1 MNTDMVTI
9 FIDIICTV
17 WEGMIGA
24 YLLRTYATKKIP
36 LKIDVIWIFLFVIF
50 VETMTFLSV
59 SSIIKIIIECFLFPF
74 IMLWVYKISI
84 EKSFLSMTLLAFLA
98 VLSELTLATVLGIWF
113 IDVSSLGAV
122 YTVEYAL
129 INHIFITVLAVIMK
143 KILKKLG
150 RNFTRR
156 EILLL
161 SVLLFSLILLLASVA
176 NRSLFGWNLISQI
189 SQILGVILLL
199 AALSLLIYFVHESV
213 RIRLIQQREEQQL
226 QKLQAQYQYYEE
238 RLKDEQRV
246 RGIYHDMK
254 NHLLVLQAQLKEI
267 GNTGDQKKKQE
278 TEEMIAKIRNQIS
291 DYEDYVQTGN
301 AFLDVILR
309 DKSRKAKAE
318 SIDFHTEIDFSKG
331 DFVDALDISTIFG
344 NALDN
349 AIEAC
354 NNIPEEERYITV
366 KAGEKNG
373 FLVIRI
379 ANSAI
384 DNNADCQTTKED
396 TFLHGFGLK
405 NIKQAVEKYNGE
417 CNFQYIAGEF
427 LLNIIMQDE
436 RKKDK

>member
-1 MNTDMVTI
+1 MNMDMVTI

-226 QKLQAQYQYYEE
+226 QKLQVQYQYYEE

-254 NHLLVLQAQLKEI
+254 NLPRH
-267 GNTGDQKKKQE
+267 
-278 TEEMIAKIRNQIS
+278 EES
-291 DYEDYVQTGN
+291 
-301 AFLDVILR
+301 
-309 DKSRKAKAE
+309 S
-318 SIDFHTEIDFSKG
+318 
-331 DFVDALDISTIFG
+331 
-344 NALDN
+344 
-349 AIEAC
+349 AC
-354 NNIPEEERYITV
+354 AAGTV
-366 KAGEKNG
+366 K
-373 FLVIRI
+373 R
-379 ANSAI
+379 
-384 DNNADCQTTKED
+384 DW
-396 TFLHGFGLK
+396 
-405 NIKQAVEKYNGE
+405 KYWRQG
-417 CNFQYIAGEF
+417 
-427 LLNIIMQDE
+427 
-436 RKKDK
+436 KKARSGRND

>member
-226 QKLQAQYQYYEE
+226 QKLQVQYQYYEE

-267 GNTGDQKKKQE
+267 GNTGDKGKRQE
-278 TEEMIAKIRNQIS
+278 AEEMIEKIQNQIS

-309 DKSRKAKAE
+309 DKSRKAKE
-318 SIDFHTEIDFSKG
+318 ERIDLHTEIDFSKG
-331 DFVDALDISTIFG
+331 NFIDALDISTIFG

-354 NNIPEEERYITV
+354 EKVPEEERFITM
-366 KAGEKNG
+366 KAREKNH
-373 FLVIRI
+373 FLVIHI
-379 ANSAI
+379 ENSAV
-384 DNNADCQTTKED
+384 QEEEEKKTTKED

-405 NIKQAVEKYNGE
+405 NIQRAAEKYGGQCKRNYQSGV
-417 CNFQYIAGEF
+417 YMLSI
-427 LLNIIMQDE
+427 LIPI
-436 RKKDK
+436 K

>member
-1 MNTDMVTI
+1 MNMDMVTI

-113 IDVSSLGAV
+113 IDVSSLGVV

-226 QKLQAQYQYYEE
+226 QKLQVQYQYYEE

-267 GNTGDQKKKQE
+267 GNTGDKGKRQE
-278 TEEMIAKIRNQIS
+278 TEEMIEKIQNQIS

-309 DKSRKAKAE
+309 DKSRKAKE
-318 SIDFHTEIDFSKG
+318 ERIDLHTEIDFSKG
-331 DFVDALDISTIFG
+331 NFIDALDISTIFG

-354 NNIPEEERYITV
+354 EKVPEEERFITM
-366 KAGEKNG
+366 KAREKNH
-373 FLVIRI
+373 FLVIHI
-379 ANSAI
+379 ENSAV
-384 DNNADCQTTKED
+384 QEEEEKKTTKED

-405 NIKQAVEKYNGE
+405 NIQRAAEKYGGQCKRNYQSGV
-417 CNFQYIAGEF
+417 YMLSI
-427 LLNIIMQDE
+427 LIPI
-436 RKKDK
+436 K

>member
-1 MNTDMVTI
+1 MNMDMVTI

-226 QKLQAQYQYYEE
+226 QKLQVQYQYYEE

-267 GNTGDQKKKQE
+267 GNTGDKGKRQE
-278 TEEMIAKIRNQIS
+278 TEEMIEKIRNQIS

-309 DKSRKAKAE
+309 DKSRKAKE
-318 SIDFHTEIDFSKG
+318 ERIDLHTEIDFSKG
-331 DFVDALDISTIFG
+331 NFIDALDISTIFG

-354 NNIPEEERYITV
+354 EKVPEEERFITM
-366 KAGEKNG
+366 KAREKNH
-373 FLVIRI
+373 FLVIHI
-379 ANSAI
+379 ENSAV
-384 DNNADCQTTKED
+384 QEEEEKKTTKED

-405 NIKQAVEKYNGE
+405 NIQRAAEKYGGQCKRNYQSGV
-417 CNFQYIAGEF
+417 YMLSI
-427 LLNIIMQDE
+427 LIPI
-436 RKKDK
+436 K

>member
-1 MNTDMVTI
+1 MNMDMVTI

-226 QKLQAQYQYYEE
+226 QKLQVQYQYYEE

-267 GNTGDQKKKQE
+267 GNTGDKGKRQE
-278 TEEMIAKIRNQIS
+278 AEEMIEKIQNQIS

-309 DKSRKAKAE
+309 DKSRKAKE
-318 SIDFHTEIDFSKG
+318 ERIDLHTEIDFSKG
-331 DFVDALDISTIFG
+331 NFIDALDISTIFG

-354 NNIPEEERYITV
+354 EKVPEEERFITM
-366 KAGEKNG
+366 KAREKNH
-373 FLVIRI
+373 FLVIHI
-379 ANSAI
+379 ENSAV
-384 DNNADCQTTKED
+384 QEEEEKKTTKED

-405 NIKQAVEKYNGE
+405 NIQRAAEKYGGQCKRNYQSGV
-417 CNFQYIAGEF
+417 YMLSI
-427 LLNIIMQDE
+427 LIPI
-436 RKKDK
+436 K

>member
-1 MNTDMVTI
+1 MNMDMVTI

-267 GNTGDQKKKQE
+267 GNTGDKGKRQE
-278 TEEMIAKIRNQIS
+278 AEEMIEKIQNQIS

-309 DKSRKAKAE
+309 DKSRKAKE
-318 SIDFHTEIDFSKG
+318 ERIDLHTEIDFSKG
-331 DFVDALDISTIFG
+331 NFIDALDISTIFG

-354 NNIPEEERYITV
+354 EKVPEEERFITM
-366 KAGEKNG
+366 KAREKNH
-373 FLVIRI
+373 FLVIHI
-379 ANSAI
+379 ENSAV
-384 DNNADCQTTKED
+384 QEEEEKKTTKED

-405 NIKQAVEKYNGE
+405 NIQRAAEKYGGQCKRNYQSGV
-417 CNFQYIAGEF
+417 YMLSI
-427 LLNIIMQDE
+427 LIPI
-436 RKKDK
+436 K

>member
-1 MNTDMVTI
+1 MNMDMVTI

-176 NRSLFGWNLISQI
+176 NCSLFGWNLISQI

-226 QKLQAQYQYYEE
+226 QKLQVQYQYYEE

-267 GNTGDQKKKQE
+267 GNTGDKGKRQE
-278 TEEMIAKIRNQIS
+278 AEEMIEKIQNQIS

-309 DKSRKAKAE
+309 DKSRKAKE
-318 SIDFHTEIDFSKG
+318 ERIDLHTEIDFSKG
-331 DFVDALDISTIFG
+331 NFIDALDISTIFG

-354 NNIPEEERYITV
+354 EKVPEEERFITM
-366 KAGEKNG
+366 KAREKNH
-373 FLVIRI
+373 FLVIHI
-379 ANSAI
+379 ENSAV
-384 DNNADCQTTKED
+384 QEEEEKKTTKED

-405 NIKQAVEKYNGE
+405 NIQRAAEKYGGQCKRNYQSGV
-417 CNFQYIAGEF
+417 YMLSI
-427 LLNIIMQDE
+427 LIPI
-436 RKKDK
+436 K

>member
-1 MNTDMVTI
+1 MNMVTV
-9 FIDIICTV
+9 FMDIICTV

-24 YLLRTYATKKIP
+24 YLLRTYTAKKIP
-36 LKIDVIWIFLFVIF
+36 LKKDVLWICFFVLF
-50 VETMTFLSV
+50 VETMTFLPI
-59 SSIIKIIIECFLFPF
+59 SSIIKIAVELLVCAFIICWL
-74 IMLWVYKISI
+74 YKINLL
-84 EKSFLSMTLLAFLA
+84 KGFLSMLFFIFSGVLVEMILVTGLGFLF
-98 VLSELTLATVLGIWF
+98 SDLTNTDINLQ
-113 IDVSSLGAV
+113 
-122 YTVEYAL
+122 VEYYL
-129 INHIFITVLAVIMK
+129 IYHILMTLIAVIMRK
-143 KILKKLG
+143 TLEKIGK
-150 RNFTRR
+150 NFTKR
-156 EILLL
+156 EDVLFSILLVAL
-161 SVLLFSLILLLASVA
+161 IFIFASSV
-176 NRSLFGWNLISQI
+176 NRSLFGWELITQI
-189 SQILGVILLL
+189 SQTIGMIILI
-199 AALSLLIYFVHESV
+199 AALFLLIYFIHDSV

-267 GNTGDQKKKQE
+267 GNTGDPKKKQE

-309 DKSRKAKAE
+309 DKSKKAKTE

-354 NNIPEEERYITV
+354 KNIPEEERYITV

-384 DNNADCQTTKED
+384 DNNPDCQTTKED

-417 CNFQYIAGEF
+417 CNCQYIAGEF

-436 RKKDK
+436 RKKEK